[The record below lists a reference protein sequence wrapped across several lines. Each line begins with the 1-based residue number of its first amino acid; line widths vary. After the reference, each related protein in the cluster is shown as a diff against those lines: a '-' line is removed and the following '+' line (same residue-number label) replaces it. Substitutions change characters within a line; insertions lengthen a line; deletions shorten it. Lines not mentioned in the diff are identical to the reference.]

1 MRYIFGH
8 FLTLKAALTHE
19 RHARIAAEYL
29 IARGYIIRDIN
40 WKNGKL
46 ELDIVA
52 YKDQTLIVVEVK
64 TRSSDLFGHP
74 EDAVNTRKIR
84 HIIDATDT
92 YIQKYDL
99 PFEVR
104 FDIISIVK
112 KENEYEIEHIPDAF
126 YPPLL

>member
-1 MRYIFGH
+1 MAKHNQTGKTGEE
-8 FLTLKAALTHE
+8 L
-19 RHARIAAEYL
+19 AAEYL

>member
-1 MRYIFGH
+1 MAKHNQTGKTGEE
-8 FLTLKAALTHE
+8 L
-19 RHARIAAEYL
+19 AAEYL

-52 YKDQTLIVVEVK
+52 YKDRTLIVVEVK

-84 HIIDATDT
+84 HIIDATDA
-92 YIQKYDL
+92 YIQNT
-99 PFEVR
+99 
-104 FDIISIVK
+104 ISRSKSGSILFLSLK
-112 KENEYEIEHIPDAF
+112 KKTNMKSNIFRMLFILRY
-126 YPPLL
+126 YKT

>member
-1 MRYIFGH
+1 MAKHNQTGKTGEE
-8 FLTLKAALTHE
+8 L
-19 RHARIAAEYL
+19 AAEYL

-84 HIIDATDT
+84 HIIDDRIPVFFISVISGH
-92 YIQKYDL
+92 YIAIL
-99 PFEVR
+99 FP
-104 FDIISIVK
+104 
-112 KENEYEIEHIPDAF
+112 
-126 YPPLL
+126 

>member
-1 MRYIFGH
+1 MAKHNQTGKTGEE
-8 FLTLKAALTHE
+8 L
-19 RHARIAAEYL
+19 AAEYL

-74 EDAVNTRKIR
+74 EDAVKTRKIR
-84 HIIDATDT
+84 HIIDATDA

>member
-1 MRYIFGH
+1 MAKHNQTGKTGEE
-8 FLTLKAALTHE
+8 L
-19 RHARIAAEYL
+19 AAEYL

-84 HIIDATDT
+84 HRRDRHIYTKIRS
-92 YIQKYDL
+92 
-99 PFEVR
+99 PVR
-104 FDIISIVK
+104 SPVR
-112 KENEYEIEHIPDAF
+112 YYF
-126 YPPLL
+126 YR

>member
-1 MRYIFGH
+1 MAKHNQTGKTGEE
-8 FLTLKAALTHE
+8 L
-19 RHARIAAEYL
+19 AAEYL

-40 WKNGKL
+40 WKN
-46 ELDIVA
+46 DIVA
-52 YKDQTLIVVEVK
+52 YKDRTLIVVEVK

-84 HIIDATDT
+84 HIIDATDA

>member
-1 MRYIFGH
+1 MAKHNQTGKTGEE
-8 FLTLKAALTHE
+8 L
-19 RHARIAAEYL
+19 AAEYL
-29 IARGYIIRDIN
+29 IAKGYIIRDIN

-52 YKDQTLIVVEVK
+52 YKDRTLIVVEVK

-84 HIIDATDT
+84 HIIDATDA

>member
-1 MRYIFGH
+1 MAKHNQTGKTGEE
-8 FLTLKAALTHE
+8 L
-19 RHARIAAEYL
+19 AAEYL

-74 EDAVNTRKIR
+74 EDAVNTRKRRDR
-84 HIIDATDT
+84 HIYTKIRS
-92 YIQKYDL
+92 
-99 PFEVR
+99 PVR
-104 FDIISIVK
+104 SPVR
-112 KENEYEIEHIPDAF
+112 YYF
-126 YPPLL
+126 YR

>member
-1 MRYIFGH
+1 MAKHNQTGKTGEE
-8 FLTLKAALTHE
+8 L
-19 RHARIAAEYL
+19 AAEYL

-52 YKDQTLIVVEVK
+52 YKDRTLIVVEVK

-84 HIIDATDT
+84 HIIDATDAFFLA
-92 YIQKYDL
+92 DERHRG
-99 PFEVR
+99 PVR
-104 FDIISIVK
+104 SPVR
-112 KENEYEIEHIPDAF
+112 YYF
-126 YPPLL
+126 YR

>member
-1 MRYIFGH
+1 MAKHNQTGKTGEE
-8 FLTLKAALTHE
+8 L
-19 RHARIAAEYL
+19 AAEYL

-84 HIIDATDT
+84 HIIDATDA

-99 PFEVR
+99 PFQVR